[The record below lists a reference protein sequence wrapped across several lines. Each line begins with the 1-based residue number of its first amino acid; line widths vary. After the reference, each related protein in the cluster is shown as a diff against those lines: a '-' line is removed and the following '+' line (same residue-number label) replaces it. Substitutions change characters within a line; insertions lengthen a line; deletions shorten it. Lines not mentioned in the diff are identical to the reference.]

1 MNTAV
6 IIMAIIGVIL
16 ASIFLLVLSV
26 RLGAFT
32 VLVQCPRCKLR
43 IASVKV
49 GTSTPSRTEDRTN
62 ALQDGYYLGRYVCG
76 ECWAELKQV
85 GLDTDGNWV
94 PGATVKYVKDTPGFL
109 AVFISL
115 GALVVSIIAL
125 LEQ

>member
-1 MNTAV
+1 MNTVV

-16 ASIFLLVLSV
+16 ASIFLWVLSV
-26 RLGAFT
+26 RLGSFT

-43 IASVKV
+43 IASIKV
-49 GTSTPSRTEDRTN
+49 GRSTPSPTEDHIKVPQGN
-62 ALQDGYYLGRYVCG
+62 YYLGRYVCE

-85 GLDTDGNWV
+85 GLDTDGNWMAGTV
-94 PGATVKYVKDTPGFL
+94 VKYVKDTPGLL

-125 LEQ
+125 VEQ